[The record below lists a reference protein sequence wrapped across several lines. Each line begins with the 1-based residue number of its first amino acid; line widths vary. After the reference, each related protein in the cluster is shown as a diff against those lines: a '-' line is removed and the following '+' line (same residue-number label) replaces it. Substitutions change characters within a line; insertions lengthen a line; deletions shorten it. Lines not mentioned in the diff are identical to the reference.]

1 MLNIHTYQINAY
13 LTPYFAWNWNGVK
26 FSFLPFKFCI
36 DPLTYITSSAVLVY
50 ISVKSFPPV
59 CLSDLQQ
66 HQIHKSKLTIH
77 KKKNFKVMPIY
88 DTSGAY
94 CIWQCNTIN
103 TLHGYLATY
112 VLKGGV
118 IDKKTIRHA
127 CSMH

>member
-1 MLNIHTYQINAY
+1 M
-13 LTPYFAWNWNGVK
+13 
-26 FSFLPFKFCI
+26 
-36 DPLTYITSSAVLVY
+36 
-50 ISVKSFPPV
+50 
-59 CLSDLQQ
+59 
-66 HQIHKSKLTIH
+66 
-77 KKKNFKVMPIY
+77 Y

-127 CSMH
+127 MH